1 MDNIGYIGLSR
12 LSVMQQRLSTVAQ
25 NLANMNTTGFKQQ
38 MLVVNEYQNKTSF
51 RGQISQVQDFAMLRN
66 LRQGELEH
74 TDNQLDVAL
83 RGDGYLAVE
92 TLSGIRYTRG
102 GPLAIDNQGRLSTST
117 GLPVLKTQNQP
128 MEIPEDAG
136 DLRITADGVISYLAD
151 GDDDFQE
158 IGQMQVVQFD
168 LPHYMTM
175 LGDGLYETDEDP
187 QPDSDTAVIQFML
200 EKSNVNPILE
210 MTDMIEVSNQYKSM
224 QNFMDKEN
232 ERQMQ
237 MMQRL
242 GRAQ

>member
-1 MDNIGYIGLSR
+1 MDNIGYISLSR
-12 LSVMQQRLSTVAQ
+12 LSMLKQRLNTIAQ
-25 NLANMNTTGFKQQ
+25 NLSNMNTTGFKQQ

-51 RGQISQVQDFAMLRN
+51 RGHVSQVQDFAMLRN
-66 LRQGELEH
+66 LRQGELDR

-83 RGDGYLAVE
+83 RGDGYLVVE

-102 GPLAIDNQGRLSTST
+102 GPLAIDSQGRLSTST
-117 GLPVLKTQNQP
+117 GLPVLNTQDQP
-128 MEIPEDAG
+128 IVVPEEAG
-136 DLRITADGVISYLAD
+136 DLRITPDGAISYRAD
-151 GDDDFQE
+151 GDNDFQQ
-158 IGQMQVVQFD
+158 IGQIQVVRFD

-187 QPDSDTAVIQFML
+187 QPDPDTAVIQFMR

-210 MTDMIEVSNQYKSM
+210 MTNMIEVSNQYKST

-237 MMQRL
+237 MMRRL